1 MTPEQFKALLALEIK
16 KQQEA
21 LAEFKKLLKDPQY
34 KPTSA
39 ELSAYCKHE
48 DSRFG
53 LYQSISTDDL
63 KEQIKEFEAQIKQH
77 KKKLNFNSGINLT
90 AIGYDDNAEIDEF
103 ELKATWYEPY
113 DKDSPIFE
121 ARAKAICREELKK
134 AIRTKAAV
142 PTAYFNVDCKL
153 VGLWLDNK
161 IDFATLA
168 EISTAQCKL

>member
-1 MTPEQFKALLALEIK
+1 MTQKDFKALLALELK

-21 LAEFKKLLKDPQY
+21 LAEFKKLLKDTQY
-34 KPTSA
+34 KPTLS
-39 ELSAYCKHE
+39 ELRAYCKQE
-48 DSRFG
+48 SSYVG
-53 LYQSISTDDL
+53 LYQNISTDDL
-63 KEQIKEFEAQIKQH
+63 KEQIKEFEAQIKPH
-77 KKKLNFNSGINLT
+77 KKKLHFCSGINIT
-90 AIGYDDNAEIDEF
+90 TTGYNDYAEVDEF

-121 ARAKAICREELKK
+121 VRAKNICQEELKK
-134 AIRTKAAV
+134 AIRTKAGV